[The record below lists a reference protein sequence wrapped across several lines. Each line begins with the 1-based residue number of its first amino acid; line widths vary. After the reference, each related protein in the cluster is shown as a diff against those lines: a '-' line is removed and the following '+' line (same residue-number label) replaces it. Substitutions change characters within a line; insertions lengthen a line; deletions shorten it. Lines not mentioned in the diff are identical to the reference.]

1 VSYFSCV
8 RAQLPCTKNRIIN
21 IYFEHKVVPKPLHY
35 SNNQL
40 IRGERIMLGRSSSVL
55 QKKIKPSSCILLALL
70 KKQQPVLYAMHTQRR
85 FFLKETFAATK
96 GETWEDW
103 NIDGKKNKNQ
113 MGADFSYLAVDQR
126 GSNKLDTDVRKSG
139 YSSYEN
145 PKKDLFQ
152 REQFERVCAPG
163 VGNLSA
169 VAEPIE
175 KAESVER
182 ERAFTEPK
190 AKGTICDNYQSTS
203 TAPSQDIRRE
213 RPDLND
219 ISGRSS
225 MEKSDATETYFKKQG
240 SSRYAENAETKG
252 NIDFDSSARSNKNL
266 NEEKIRNNLERRGV

>member
-1 VSYFSCV
+1 
-8 RAQLPCTKNRIIN
+8 
-21 IYFEHKVVPKPLHY
+21 
-35 SNNQL
+35 
-40 IRGERIMLGRSSSVL
+40 M
-55 QKKIKPSSCILLALL
+55 
-70 KKQQPVLYAMHTQRR
+70 
-85 FFLKETFAATK
+85 KETFTAIK

-103 NIDGKKNKNQ
+103 NIDRKKNKDQ
-113 MGADFSYLAVDQR
+113 MGVDFPYFADQR
-126 GSNKLDTDVRKSG
+126 GSNKLETDVRKSS

-145 PKKDLFQ
+145 PKKDPFQ
-152 REQFERVCAPG
+152 REQFERGGAPR

-190 AKGTICDNYQSTS
+190 AKGTIPDNYQSTS
-203 TAPSQDIRRE
+203 TAPSQDVRRE

-225 MEKSDATETYFKKQG
+225 IEKSEATETYFKKQG

-252 NIDFDSSARSNKNL
+252 DIDFDSSARGNKNL
-266 NEEKIRNNLERRGV
+266 NDKEEFGKKRGV